1 MIKLTVVWASAE
13 DRVSNDELNT
23 ERTKKLISMV
33 SKGKAPEKRIV
44 TPKTSP
50 VGEVIFNDLES
61 AIEWETF
68 IKDLANKYN
77 KTIISISRE
86 EI

>member
-13 DRVSNDELNT
+13 DRVSDDALNT
-23 ERTKKLISMV
+23 ERTQKLIEMV

-50 VGEVIFNDLES
+50 IGEVVFNDLEA
-61 AIEWETF
+61 AIEWESF
-68 IKDLANKYN
+68 IKNLANKYN

>member
-13 DRVSNDELNT
+13 DRVSNDAFNI
-23 ERTKKLISMV
+23 ERTKKLIDMV
-33 SKGKAPEKRIV
+33 SKGKASKKLNVI
-44 TPKTSP
+44 PKISP
-50 VGEVIFNDLES
+50 VGEVVFNDLNS
-61 AIEWETF
+61 AIEWEVF